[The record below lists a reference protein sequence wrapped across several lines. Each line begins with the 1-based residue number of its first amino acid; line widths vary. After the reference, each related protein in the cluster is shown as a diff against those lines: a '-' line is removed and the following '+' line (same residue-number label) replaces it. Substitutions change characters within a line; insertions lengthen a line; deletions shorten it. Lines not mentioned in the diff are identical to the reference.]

1 MSELDVEVLTMGRLR
16 LGHRGI
22 AVGPRRWTAV
32 LTLCLVMCVGNLAP
46 IALAAVPTVDPGGF
60 AALPPSRL
68 LDTRTTGSMR
78 LCRQPAGRR
87 AGG

>member
-46 IALAAVPTVDPGGF
+46 IARAAVPTVDPGGF
-60 AALPPSRL
+60 AALPSSRL

-87 AGG
+87 VGG